1 MKALIKVSK
10 TIKCD
15 QFFLCEIPYLLPSQQ
30 SSPSLVSNFL
40 DKSLLFPPL
49 PHKIQLPVWICQNK
63 SCPLKERFSPPF
75 VSLLPFVFTNG
86 LQIYFRTVKVD
97 HK

>member
-15 QFFLCEIPYLLPSQQ
+15 QLILCEIPYLLHSQQ

-40 DKSLLFPPL
+40 DKSLLFPSSPSQNPIACLDL
-49 PHKIQLPVWICQNK
+49 PK
-63 SCPLKERFSPPF
+63 
-75 VSLLPFVFTNG
+75 
-86 LQIYFRTVKVD
+86 
-97 HK
+97 